1 MHSRW
6 RSCLKIMKPEIK
18 IAYYRREDW
27 KRLIRSIDDKERMHE
42 NWKDWYR
49 EYQKAKKGLLQ
60 QGFAV
65 QEVTIDIEALKL
77 YCLNQSKFQLV
88 LLVRFPFHIPN

>member
-1 MHSRW
+1 
-6 RSCLKIMKPEIK
+6 MKPEIK

-77 YCLNQSKFQLV
+77 YCLNHGIKNDSDARSKFVAQFTLTDD
-88 LLVRFPFHIPN
+88 RKD